1 MKRGKWP
8 IPKRPVR
15 AVIITFLTLS
25 VLFGVTT
32 PFIPDIPKLTYFLAG
47 LAYSAFLAVLG
58 VGICL
63 RGPKAGGQLK
73 IIMLVCLLICM
84 SVYLPLVYGMLTRNY
99 STALSV
105 SGVAN
110 HIGLWLTPG
119 LLIALLFIAGLGW
132 KQHFQKGK
140 SPNQEIHGTQ

>member
-15 AVIITFLTLS
+15 AVIITFFALS
-25 VLFGVTT
+25 ALFGVTAL
-32 PFIPDIPKLTYFLAG
+32 FIPDIPRLTYFLAG

-63 RGPKAGGQLK
+63 RGPKAGNQLK
-73 IIMLVCLLICM
+73 LMMLTCLLVCLSIF
-84 SVYLPLVYGMLTRNY
+84 VPLVYGMVTQNY
-99 STALSV
+99 SASLAA

-110 HIGLWLTPG
+110 RIGLWLIHG
-119 LLIALLFIAGLGW
+119 LLIAMLIIAGLGW
-132 KQHFQKGK
+132 KQHFQRGK
-140 SPNQEIHGTQ
+140 SPNQ